1 MLFYMLYSVFIEK
14 IQSKIFSLFVSQ
26 FTFSQATQKTPCLNG
41 EYDIPANIRGGR
53 MALSRG
59 KLPISQK
66 KTVISKLENW
76 GLPAFQP
83 YLQTQ
88 LSLLHCPP
96 QAQDVQRQVIS
107 ALYTSSLLNSVGY
120 NSLGTLLQLW
130 ISCQVSG
137 KIICIGIWGVRC

>member
-1 MLFYMLYSVFIEK
+1 
-14 IQSKIFSLFVSQ
+14 
-26 FTFSQATQKTPCLNG
+26 
-41 EYDIPANIRGGR
+41 
-53 MALSRG
+53 MALSRR

-66 KTVISKLENW
+66 KKPVISKLENW
-76 GLPAFQP
+76 GLQAFQL
-83 YLQTQ
+83 YLQTR

-96 QAQDVQRQVIS
+96 QAQGVQRQVIS

-137 KIICIGIWGVRC
+137 IGIWGVRC